1 MAAIKETAERLWS
14 GQLSTR
20 DQHPFTATGEI
31 EEIAPKVA
39 FCRWLGNFT
48 VCKTDEG
55 LVLID
60 TGSYFNQDQTLA
72 LIRTYSTAR
81 IHTVIYTHGHLDH
94 AGGTAAI
101 VAEAGK
107 NRVARPRVVG
117 HRAIAERLDLYKRAA
132 GYNRRVDDLLYGS
145 GSAWPADFVYPD
157 TYFDHQLNVVAG
169 ATNSS
174 VITRA
179 ERPRTIAGFTFPPPR
194 FYAPAISSSGPLR
207 VRAIRS
213 RHSAIRATGQRRC
226 ARWRRAA
233 PRCCCRAMAV
243 RFSAR
248 CASVRR
254 SMTPRNT

>member
-117 HRAIAERLDLYKRAA
+117 HRAIAERLDRYKRAA
-132 GYNRRVDDLLYGS
+132 GYNQRVDDLLYGS
-145 GSAWPADFVYPD
+145 GAAWPAEFVYPD

-169 ATNSS
+169 ADKFQCHHARGE
-174 VITRA
+174 TR
-179 ERPRTIAGFTFPPPR
+179 
-194 FYAPAISSSGPLR
+194 GPLLGLHSR
-207 VRAIRS
+207 RQGSMHRRFLHLGRS
-213 RHSAIRATGQRRC
+213 ECGPSAQG
-226 ARWRRAA
+226 AA
-233 PRCCCRAMAV
+233 L
-243 RFSAR
+243 SAR
-248 CASVRR
+248 LGRGVARDGEERR
-254 SMTPRNT
+254 RGAAARPWQSDFRRDAHPSGA